1 MTRSVRITIVT
12 VLLAGFMGCAP
23 DRSEEV
29 VAYASVDQVFS
40 APAFRAFENASGVRV
55 RAVFDTEETK
65 STGVVNRLITEG
77 QNPQADVF
85 WSGDPMRVFQLIRRN
100 LVEPYQ
106 SPQAKSLP
114 EYAKDPQGRWTG
126 LASRARVI
134 LVNTDRIAPKDFP
147 KSIRELTDP
156 RWRGQATMA
165 NPLFGTTTMHVAA
178 LFTAWGEA
186 RTQEFLNAVRKNEV
200 RIASSNGEV
209 KRLVASGEVA
219 WGLTDTDDADD
230 AMKSGAPVAVVFPDQ
245 DELGTLMMPTAVVL
259 IRGGP
264 NPEQGR
270 ALIDYLLSPA
280 TEQHMAEAGAHLPLR
295 SGVTPPERIV
305 PPSNLRV
312 MEVDYAQLAD
322 TIERIQPWLRQW
334 VGV

>member
-1 MTRSVRITIVT
+1 MTMAAVV
-12 VLLAGFMGCAP
+12 LAGMVACAP
-23 DRSEEV
+23 DAREEV

-40 APAFRAFENASGVRV
+40 APALRAFETNSGVRV

-65 STGVVNRLITEG
+65 STGVVNRLIAER

-85 WSGDPMRVFQLIRRN
+85 WSGDPMRVFQLMRHN

-106 SPQAKSLP
+106 SPQAQSLP
-114 EYAKDPQGRWTG
+114 QYAKDSQGRWTG

-134 LVNTDRIAPKDFP
+134 LVNTDRVAPKDFP
-147 KSIRELTDP
+147 ANIRELADP

-178 LFTAWGEA
+178 LFTTWGEA
-186 RTQEFLNAVRKNEV
+186 RTQAFLVAVRKNEV

-219 WGLTDTDDADD
+219 WGLTDTDDVDD
-230 AMKSGAPVAVVFPDQ
+230 ALKSGAPVAVVFPDQ

-264 NPEQGR
+264 NPKQGR
-270 ALIDYLLSPA
+270 ALIDHLLSPA
-280 TEQHMAEAGAHLPLR
+280 TEQHMAAAGAHLPLR
-295 SGVTPPERIV
+295 SGSTPPERIV
-305 PPSNLRV
+305 PPPNLRV
-312 MEVDYAQLAD
+312 MEVDYAELAD